1 MVPFD
6 DKSAFTTSGIRLG
19 TAAITTRGLK
29 ENDMD
34 TIAELIST
42 VVDNLNN
49 DTIVAEVKTKVNQ
62 LMDGRALFNE

>member
-29 ENDMD
+29 ETDMD
-34 TIAELIST
+34 TIADLIST
-42 VVDNLNN
+42 VVDNINN
-49 DTIVAEVKTKVNQ
+49 ETIISEVRAKVNQ
-62 LMDGRALFNE
+62 LMDGRKLFYY

>member
-29 ENDMD
+29 ETDMD
-34 TIAELIST
+34 TIADLIST
-42 VVDNLNN
+42 VVDNINN
-49 DTIVAEVKTKVNQ
+49 ETIISEIRAKVNQ
-62 LMDGRALFNE
+62 LMDGRELFYY